1 MHGGKKQLYR
11 RNRYFCFRNA
21 LFLYKNTLSMRKSCV
36 LRIDIS
42 VAANTKT
49 SALRHNDP

>member
-1 MHGGKKQLYR
+1 MAAKNNFIDATDIFIFGMP
-11 RNRYFCFRNA
+11 

-36 LRIDIS
+36 LRIDTS